1 MSIMQIFYKMSF
13 RMPHMIIVTGMLFLI
28 FSCNNEFTAS
38 MANKPTAMGRI
49 NDVVIIADKDLE
61 NSPVG
66 DTIWSY
72 FQSAYPVL
80 PAEEPMF
87 DIRFMSPE
95 DLNAKPYGKELRIF
109 VVVAD
114 VADTT
119 STTTRMLRSDLGN
132 EKFSSA
138 QKDTSF
144 TSTIGNDK
152 WAKGQII
159 LYIFAN
165 GKEKL
170 GKAIVHNFS
179 AVAKRIN
186 QHDVK
191 NLQATIYGMKG
202 ENKTLSADILRKFG
216 VNLRIPEVYT
226 LAKEEENFIWLRTDT
241 KEMNQSLVIRK
252 FPYKDKNQFTKDQ
265 LLLMRN
271 EYGKTFI
278 QTGQPDAYMSTN
290 VIDLPIYEY
299 TYTQNGAYTKEIR
312 GIWETVNDFMG
323 GPFVSYLMLNEA
335 KNEVVFIDAF
345 VFAPGKNKR
354 DFIQQLDCIVKTATF
369 PGQLKN

>member
-1 MSIMQIFYKMSF
+1 MPQI
-13 RMPHMIIVTGMLFLI
+13 IIVTGMLFSI
-28 FSCNNEFTAS
+28 FSCKNEFTAS

-49 NDVVIIADKDLE
+49 NDVAILADKDME
-61 NSPVG
+61 RSPVG
-66 DTIWSY
+66 DTLMSY

-80 PAEEPMF
+80 PAEEPIF

-95 DLNAKPYGKELRIF
+95 DLDAQPYRKELRIF

-114 VADTT
+114 VSDTT
-119 STTTRMLRSDLGN
+119 SATTRMLRSDLGN
-132 EKFSSA
+132 ERFVRA
-138 QKDTSF
+138 QIDTSF
-144 TSTIGNDK
+144 TSSIGNDK

-159 LYIFAN
+159 FYIFAN
-165 GKEKL
+165 GKQKL
-170 GKAIVHNFS
+170 GNAIVKNFS
-179 AVAKRIN
+179 SVAKRIN

-191 NLQATIYGMKG
+191 NLQATVYGMQG
-202 ENKTLSADILRKFG
+202 ENRTLSADILGKFG
-216 VNLRIPEVYT
+216 VNLRIPDLYVV
-226 LAKEEENFIWLRTDT
+226 AKEEKNFIWLRMDT
-241 KEMNQSLVIRK
+241 KEMNQSLIIRK

-271 EYGKTFI
+271 EYGKEFI

-290 VIDLPIYEY
+290 VIDLPVYEY

-323 GPFVSYLMLNEA
+323 GPFVSYLMFNEA

-369 PGQLKN
+369 PDELKN